1 MLIRICK
8 SGGFWLLNYYLYKVS
23 LYSQSDCNTTIHSQ
37 SLGCKPKF
45 IFMRIKYPTCILLVT
60 LFLTCSETKSRLI
73 TYTNV
78 HLIDVKTGHIKKTNI
93 STIDNNIAFI
103 GDTYEK
109 ESRQID
115 LNGKY
120 IIPPIWDMHVHT
132 QGEKKSLEQFFLYG
146 VLGVRDMGTFSDSS
160 TIQLKK
166 QAERQNSQYPDI
178 RYAGRLHSDTT
189 CSENHVNIK
198 NVEDVIKSIEYNKTQ
213 KAEFYKVHNCYPQ
226 DLMPI
231 VDSMAQKANLKI
243 VGHIPEGFDPIDYAR
258 KFSISSI
265 EYISIPLRALSY
277 REENPLTLQQAVELL
292 DGNYLDSFAQ
302 VLKKDKIAF
311 TPNLRSEYLF
321 IQQYPENQKH
331 LGEAL
336 YGRYKNYTKR
346 LLDSGVLLLAGSDF
360 GLEGLEP
367 GLSIHEELVLLSEAG
382 MSSLQV
388 LQIATLNP
396 IIYLR
401 QEENISPISV
411 GETANF
417 LILNENPLEDIKF
430 TRSIYGIVNSG
441 ILQLNK

>member
-1 MLIRICK
+1 M
-8 SGGFWLLNYYLYKVS
+8 
-23 LYSQSDCNTTIHSQ
+23 
-37 SLGCKPKF
+37 
-45 IFMRIKYPTCILLVT
+45 
-60 LFLTCSETKSRLI
+60 
-73 TYTNV
+73 
-78 HLIDVKTGHIKKTNI
+78 
-93 STIDNNIAFI
+93 
-103 GDTYEK
+103 
-109 ESRQID
+109 
-115 LNGKY
+115 
-120 IIPPIWDMHVHT
+120 
-132 QGEKKSLEQFFLYG
+132 
-146 VLGVRDMGTFSDSS
+146 
-160 TIQLKK
+160 
-166 QAERQNSQYPDI
+166 
-178 RYAGRLHSDTT
+178 
-189 CSENHVNIK
+189 
-198 NVEDVIKSIEYNKTQ
+198 
-213 KAEFYKVHNCYPQ
+213 
-226 DLMPI
+226 
-231 VDSMAQKANLKI
+231 
-243 VGHIPEGFDPIDYAR
+243 
-258 KFSISSI
+258 
-265 EYISIPLRALSY
+265 
-277 REENPLTLQQAVELL
+277 

-302 VLKKDKIAF
+302 VLKKGKIAL